1 MKIVV
6 LGSGGVGGYFGGRLA
21 AAGSDVTFVARGAHF
36 EALRQDGL
44 KITSLLGDV
53 HIPKVNVVKTIAE
66 VSDAD
71 LVMVGVKL
79 WDTEDVAV
87 SLKPIA
93 QGGAAIIS
101 FQNGVQKD
109 DILREHVPP
118 EAVMGGVCYIA
129 ATIAGPG
136 VIAHAGTMQRL
147 VFGEYGGRTSARGEA
162 FLAACKKAGI
172 DAEFSDSI
180 ERLIWEKFVF
190 LVGLSGTTSKFS
202 TPIGPIREDTGKRAI
217 LLETMREVVAVGRA
231 KSVPLRPDFAEDRL
245 AFCDTI
251 PATMTSSMQVDLE
264 RGNRLELPWLS
275 GAVVDLGAQLGVP
288 TPANSAIVEVLM
300 PYEQG
305 KK

>member
-21 AAGSDVTFVARGAHF
+21 ASGSDVTFIARGAHL
-36 EALRQDGL
+36 EALRRDGL
-44 KITSLLGDV
+44 KITSALGDL
-53 HIPKVNVVKTIAE
+53 HIPKVTAVQTIAE
-66 VSDAD
+66 AGVAD

-79 WDTEDVAV
+79 WDTEDVAAT
-87 SLKPIA
+87 LKPIA
-93 QGGAAIIS
+93 DSGAAIIS

-109 DILREHVPP
+109 DILRKYVPA
-118 EAVMGGVCYIA
+118 EAVMGGICYIA

-136 VIAHAGTMQRL
+136 VIAHAGTMQRI
-147 VFGEYGGRTSARGEA
+147 VFGKYGGQPSARGDA
-162 FLAACKKAGI
+162 FLAACKAAGI
-172 DAEFSDSI
+172 DVELSNSI

-190 LVGLSGTTSKFS
+190 LVGLSGTTSKFG
-202 TPIGPIREDTGKRAI
+202 TPIGPIREDAEKRAV

-231 KSVPLRPDFAEDRL
+231 RNVPLRPDFAEDRL

-288 TPANSAIVEVLM
+288 TPANAAIVQALSQ
-300 PYEQG
+300 YALG